1 MLRHEG
7 GFAEETLVRNTDEK
21 LRFGDPDK
29 NRADLYY
36 SWFRLRDLRAGEE
49 ETPHGT
55 LYNHPTDRCAL
66 KKIIISCIKLVEA
79 VLKNW
84 CLALWW
90 VWETRGTR
98 VCVCL
103 QVWTQTRST
112 FAHM

>member
-66 KKIIISCIKLVEA
+66 KKKNTLHKVSGGSSEELVFGSL
-79 VLKNW
+79 VGLGDTGN
-84 CLALWW
+84 
-90 VWETRGTR
+90 T
-98 VCVCL
+98 CVCL
-103 QVWTQTRST
+103 
-112 FAHM
+112 FAGLDSN